1 MNQCAF
7 VAGFSEPSRG
17 VMVLLL
23 LLLCARWILQDYNVS
38 EHFILSKN
46 RMGGYKSGNV
56 NIPKWKQNHLR
67 KQWVYEILYKTFQMM
82 KCKSQLVF
90 RCKLRSS
97 FSLLQP
103 NFSCRTCFDMHSI
116 ILLLMP
122 QLIFWLSV
130 TLDVSCRWRSAE
142 WSVLVVVPGC
152 GGHLLLGPLHLR
164 LPHAGVPLL
173 QEGQNWLQGGQIA
186 TSHQLPPETL
196 KKTTWGMKTNW
207 NTHTHIKSYEVLM
220 KSGMEMCTRPVFAR
234 ERCC

>member
-17 VMVLLL
+17 VMVLL

-103 NFSCRTCFDMHSI
+103 NFSCCTCFDMHSI

-220 KSGMEMCTRPVFAR
+220 KSGMEMCTRPAFAR